1 MKLFASILAAATLS
15 VFSQQAAFAAPDSAY
30 PNKPVKVVVGYAPG
44 GSSDAV
50 ARLVASRLSEKLG
63 QTFVVENRPG
73 AASNIAATTVA
84 RSPNDGYTILLGSN
98 ASTINVS
105 LYKDL
110 PFDFQKDFAPVALL
124 TRFPNIMVV
133 NNTVP
138 VKTVQEFISYAK
150 ANPKGIFFASSGAG
164 SSTRLSAELFK
175 MMTGVEMEHV
185 QYKGSAP
192 ALTDLMAGRIQV
204 MFDTA
209 PSVMPLIQGGKLR
222 ALGRHQRQHPAF
234 RARDPHHR
242 RQRQGLRDDLLV
254 CAVRARRH
262 ARGHRRKAEQGSQR
276 DPGREGHPGEA
287 RRHGRHAR
295 LAARPRNCASTSPP
309 KSPSTPK
316 WSRPLAQPW
325 TKPSYHARFHRFAV
339 HGNQY
344 VRSAAPPRW
353 MTSPTG
359 AITPLAPIHPR

>member
-15 VFSQQAAFAAPDSAY
+15 VFSQQAALAAPEAAY

-110 PFDFQKDFAPVALL
+110 PFDFQKDFAPIALL

-138 VKTVQEFISYAK
+138 AKTVQEFISYAK

-222 ALGRHQRQHPAF
+222 ALGVTSANTQPFAPEIPTI
-234 RARDPHHR
+234 D
-242 RQRQGLRDDLLV
+242 
-254 CAVRARRH
+254 
-262 ARGHRRKAEQGSQR
+262 
-276 DPGREGHPGEA
+276 
-287 RRHGRHAR
+287 
-295 LAARPRNCASTSPP
+295 ASV
-309 KSPSTPK
+309 KG
-316 WSRPLAQPW
+316 
-325 TKPSYHARFHRFAV
+325 YE
-339 HGNQY
+339 
-344 VRSAAPPRW
+344 
-353 MTSPTG
+353 MTSWYALFAPAGTPVDIVEKLNKEVNAILEEKDTKEKLAGMVATPGGGTPEELRKHVASEITKYAEVVKASG
-359 AITPLAPIHPR
+359 ATVD

>member
-1 MKLFASILAAATLS
+1 MKPFASILAAATLS
-15 VFSQQAAFAAPDSAY
+15 VVCQQAAFASPEAAY
-30 PNKPVKVVVGYAPG
+30 PTKPVKVVVGYAPG

-50 ARLVASRLSEKLG
+50 ARLIAGRLSDKLG

-73 AASNIAATTVA
+73 AASNIAAATVA

-105 LYKDL
+105 LYKEL
-110 PFDFQKDFAPVALL
+110 SFDFQKDFAPVALL

-138 VKTVQEFISYAK
+138 AKTVQEFITYAK
-150 ANPKGIFFASSGAG
+150 ANPKNIFFASSGAG

-209 PSVMPLIQGGKLR
+209 PSVMPLIKGDKLR
-222 ALGRHQRQHPAF
+222 ALG
-234 RARDPHHR
+234 
-242 RQRQGLRDDLLV
+242 V
-254 CAVRARRH
+254 
-262 ARGHRRKAEQGSQR
+262 
-276 DPGREGHPGEA
+276 
-287 RRHGRHAR
+287 
-295 LAARPRNCASTSPP
+295 TSA
-309 KSPSTPK
+309 T
-316 WSRPLAQPW
+316 AQP
-325 TKPSYHARFHRFAV
+325 FAPEIPTIDASV
-339 HGNQY
+339 KGY
-344 VRSAAPPRW
+344 E
-353 MTSPTG
+353 MTSWYALFAPAGTPAGIVEKLNKEVNAILEEKDIQEKLAGMVATPGGGTPEELRKHVASEIAKYADVVKASG
-359 AITPLAPIHPR
+359 ATAD

>member
-1 MKLFASILAAATLS
+1 MRLTEAPPAHAGPLFLFEPTRMKPFASILAAATLA
-15 VFSQQAAFAAPDSAY
+15 VFCQQAAAAPETAY
-30 PNKPVKVVVGYAPG
+30 PSKPVKIVVGYAPG

-50 ARLVASRLSEKLG
+50 ARLVAGRLSERLG

-73 AASNIAATTVA
+73 AASNIAAAGVA
-84 RSPNDGYTILLGSN
+84 RSPADGYTILLGSN

-138 VKTVQEFISYAK
+138 AKTVTEFISYAK

-175 MMTGVEMEHV
+175 TMAGVEMEHV

-209 PSVMPLIQGGKLR
+209 PSVMPLVQGGKLR
-222 ALGRHQRQHPAF
+222 ALGVTSASPQPFAPEIPTIDASGVKGYEVTSWYALFMPAGTPAGIVDKLN
-234 RARDPHHR
+234 REVNAIMAEKDTQEKLAGMVATP
-242 RQRQGLRDDLLV
+242 GGGTPEELRKHVADEIV
-254 CAVRARRH
+254 KWGAVI
-262 ARGHRRKAEQGSQR
+262 KAS
-276 DPGREGHPGEA
+276 
-287 RRHGRHAR
+287 
-295 LAARPRNCASTSPP
+295 
-309 KSPSTPK
+309 
-316 WSRPLAQPW
+316 
-325 TKPSYHARFHRFAV
+325 
-339 HGNQY
+339 
-344 VRSAAPPRW
+344 
-353 MTSPTG
+353 G
-359 AITPLAPIHPR
+359 ATVD

>member
-1 MKLFASILAAATLS
+1 MKPFASILAAATLS
-15 VFSQQAAFAAPDSAY
+15 VVCQQAAFASPEATY
-30 PNKPVKVVVGYAPG
+30 PTKPVKVVVGYAPG

-50 ARLVASRLSEKLG
+50 ARLIAGRLSDKLG

-73 AASNIAATTVA
+73 AASNIAAAAVA

-105 LYKDL
+105 LYKEL
-110 PFDFQKDFAPVALL
+110 SFDFQKDFAPVALL

-138 VKTVQEFISYAK
+138 AKTVQEFITYAK
-150 ANPKGIFFASSGAG
+150 ANPKNIFFASSGAG

-209 PSVMPLIQGGKLR
+209 PSVMPLIKGDKLR
-222 ALGRHQRQHPAF
+222 ALGVTSATTQPFAPEIPTI
-234 RARDPHHR
+234 D
-242 RQRQGLRDDLLV
+242 
-254 CAVRARRH
+254 
-262 ARGHRRKAEQGSQR
+262 
-276 DPGREGHPGEA
+276 
-287 RRHGRHAR
+287 
-295 LAARPRNCASTSPP
+295 ASV
-309 KSPSTPK
+309 KG
-316 WSRPLAQPW
+316 
-325 TKPSYHARFHRFAV
+325 YE
-339 HGNQY
+339 
-344 VRSAAPPRW
+344 
-353 MTSPTG
+353 MTSWYALFAPAGTPAGIVEKLNKEVNAILEEKDIQEKLAGMVATPGGGTPEELRKHVASEIAKYADVVKASG
-359 AITPLAPIHPR
+359 ATAD

>member
-15 VFSQQAAFAAPDSAY
+15 VFSQQAAFASPEAAY

-50 ARLVASRLSEKLG
+50 ARLIAGRLTDKLG

-73 AASNIAATTVA
+73 AASNIAAATVA

-105 LYKDL
+105 LYKEL
-110 PFDFQKDFAPVALL
+110 SFDFQKDFAPVALL

-138 VKTVQEFISYAK
+138 AKTVQEFIDYAR
-150 ANPKGIFFASSGAG
+150 ANPKNIFFASSGAG

-175 MMTGVEMEHV
+175 MMTGVQMEHV

-209 PSVMPLIQGGKLR
+209 PSVMPLIKGDKLR
-222 ALGRHQRQHPAF
+222 ALGVTSAHTQPFAPEIPTIDATIKGYEMTSWYALFAPTGTPAGIVEKLNKEVNAILAEKDIQEKLAGMVATPGGGTTEELRQHVASEI
-234 RARDPHHR
+234 AKYAD
-242 RQRQGLRDDLLV
+242 V
-254 CAVRARRH
+254 V
-262 ARGHRRKAEQGSQR
+262 KAS
-276 DPGREGHPGEA
+276 
-287 RRHGRHAR
+287 
-295 LAARPRNCASTSPP
+295 
-309 KSPSTPK
+309 
-316 WSRPLAQPW
+316 
-325 TKPSYHARFHRFAV
+325 
-339 HGNQY
+339 
-344 VRSAAPPRW
+344 
-353 MTSPTG
+353 G
-359 AITPLAPIHPR
+359 ATAD

>member
-15 VFSQQAAFAAPDSAY
+15 VFSQQAAFAAPDAAY

-222 ALGRHQRQHPAF
+222 ALGVTSANTQPFAPEIPTI
-234 RARDPHHR
+234 D
-242 RQRQGLRDDLLV
+242 
-254 CAVRARRH
+254 
-262 ARGHRRKAEQGSQR
+262 
-276 DPGREGHPGEA
+276 
-287 RRHGRHAR
+287 
-295 LAARPRNCASTSPP
+295 ASV
-309 KSPSTPK
+309 KG
-316 WSRPLAQPW
+316 
-325 TKPSYHARFHRFAV
+325 YE
-339 HGNQY
+339 
-344 VRSAAPPRW
+344 
-353 MTSPTG
+353 MTSWYALFAPAGTPADIVEKLNKEVNAILEEKDTQEKLAGMVATPGGGTPEELRKHVASEITKYAEVVKASG
-359 AITPLAPIHPR
+359 ATVD

>member
-1 MKLFASILAAATLS
+1 MKPFASILAAATLS
-15 VFSQQAAFAAPDSAY
+15 VVCQQAAFASPEATY
-30 PNKPVKVVVGYAPG
+30 PTKPVKVVVGYAPG

-50 ARLVASRLSEKLG
+50 ARLIAGRLSDKLG

-73 AASNIAATTVA
+73 AASNIAAATVA

-105 LYKDL
+105 LYKEL
-110 PFDFQKDFAPVALL
+110 SFDFQKDFAPVALL

-138 VKTVQEFISYAK
+138 AKTVQEFITYAK
-150 ANPKGIFFASSGAG
+150 ANPKNIFFASSGAG

-209 PSVMPLIQGGKLR
+209 PSVMPLIKGDKLR
-222 ALGRHQRQHPAF
+222 ALGVTSATTQPFAPEIPTI
-234 RARDPHHR
+234 D
-242 RQRQGLRDDLLV
+242 
-254 CAVRARRH
+254 
-262 ARGHRRKAEQGSQR
+262 
-276 DPGREGHPGEA
+276 
-287 RRHGRHAR
+287 
-295 LAARPRNCASTSPP
+295 ASV
-309 KSPSTPK
+309 KG
-316 WSRPLAQPW
+316 
-325 TKPSYHARFHRFAV
+325 YE
-339 HGNQY
+339 
-344 VRSAAPPRW
+344 
-353 MTSPTG
+353 MTSWYALFAPAGTPAGIVEKLNKEVNAILEEKDIQEKLAGMVATPGGGTPEELRKHVASEIAKYADVVKASG
-359 AITPLAPIHPR
+359 ATAD

>member
-15 VFSQQAAFAAPDSAY
+15 VFSQQAAVASPEAAY
-30 PNKPVKVVVGYAPG
+30 PSKPVKLVVGYAPG

-50 ARLVASRLSEKLG
+50 ARLVASRLSDKLG

-73 AASNIAATTVA
+73 AASNIAAATVA

-105 LYKDL
+105 LYKEL
-110 PFDFQKDFAPVALL
+110 PFDFQKDFEPVALL

-138 VKTVQEFISYAK
+138 VKSVQEFINYAK

-209 PSVMPLIQGGKLR
+209 PSVMPLIQGDKLR
-222 ALGRHQRQHPAF
+222 ALG
-234 RARDPHHR
+234 
-242 RQRQGLRDDLLV
+242 V
-254 CAVRARRH
+254 
-262 ARGHRRKAEQGSQR
+262 
-276 DPGREGHPGEA
+276 
-287 RRHGRHAR
+287 
-295 LAARPRNCASTSPP
+295 TS
-309 KSPSTPK
+309 
-316 WSRPLAQPW
+316 AQPQ
-325 TKPSYHARFHRFAV
+325 PFAPQIPTIDASV
-339 HGNQY
+339 KGY
-344 VRSAAPPRW
+344 E
-353 MTSPTG
+353 MTSWYALFAPAGTPAEIVQKLNKEVNAILEEKDTVEKLAGMVATPGGGSPDELRKHVASEITKYAEVVKASG
-359 AITPLAPIHPR
+359 ATAD

>member
-15 VFSQQAAFAAPDSAY
+15 VFSQQAAFAAPEAAY

-138 VKTVQEFISYAK
+138 AKTVQEFISYAK

-222 ALGRHQRQHPAF
+222 ALGVTSANTQPFAPEIPTI
-234 RARDPHHR
+234 D
-242 RQRQGLRDDLLV
+242 
-254 CAVRARRH
+254 
-262 ARGHRRKAEQGSQR
+262 
-276 DPGREGHPGEA
+276 
-287 RRHGRHAR
+287 
-295 LAARPRNCASTSPP
+295 ASV
-309 KSPSTPK
+309 KG
-316 WSRPLAQPW
+316 
-325 TKPSYHARFHRFAV
+325 YE
-339 HGNQY
+339 
-344 VRSAAPPRW
+344 
-353 MTSPTG
+353 MTSWYALFAPAGTPADIVEKLNKEVNAILEEKDTKEKLAGMVATPGGGTPEELRKHVASEITKYAEVVKASG
-359 AITPLAPIHPR
+359 ATVD

>member
-1 MKLFASILAAATLS
+1 MKPFASILAAATLS
-15 VFSQQAAFAAPDSAY
+15 VVCQQAAFASPEAAY
-30 PNKPVKVVVGYAPG
+30 PTKPVKVVVGYAPG

-50 ARLVASRLSEKLG
+50 ARLIAGRLSDKLG

-73 AASNIAATTVA
+73 AASNIAAATVA

-105 LYKDL
+105 LYKEL
-110 PFDFQKDFAPVALL
+110 SFDFQKDFAPVALL

-138 VKTVQEFISYAK
+138 AKTVQEFITYAK
-150 ANPKGIFFASSGAG
+150 ANPKNIFFASSGAG

-209 PSVMPLIQGGKLR
+209 PSVMPLIKGDKLR
-222 ALGRHQRQHPAF
+222 ALGVTSATTQPFAPEIPTI
-234 RARDPHHR
+234 D
-242 RQRQGLRDDLLV
+242 
-254 CAVRARRH
+254 
-262 ARGHRRKAEQGSQR
+262 
-276 DPGREGHPGEA
+276 
-287 RRHGRHAR
+287 
-295 LAARPRNCASTSPP
+295 ASV
-309 KSPSTPK
+309 KG
-316 WSRPLAQPW
+316 
-325 TKPSYHARFHRFAV
+325 YE
-339 HGNQY
+339 
-344 VRSAAPPRW
+344 
-353 MTSPTG
+353 MTSWYALFAPAGTPAGIVEKLNKEVNAILEEKDIQEKLAGMVATPGGGTPEELRKHVASEIAKYADVVKASG
-359 AITPLAPIHPR
+359 ATTD

>member
-1 MKLFASILAAATLS
+1 MKPFASILAAATLS
-15 VFSQQAAFAAPDSAY
+15 VVCQQAAFASPEAAY
-30 PNKPVKVVVGYAPG
+30 PTKPVKVVVGYAPG

-50 ARLVASRLSEKLG
+50 ARLIAGRLSDKLG

-73 AASNIAATTVA
+73 AASNIAAATVA

-105 LYKDL
+105 LYKEL
-110 PFDFQKDFAPVALL
+110 SFDFQKDFAPVALL

-138 VKTVQEFISYAK
+138 AKTVQEFITYAK
-150 ANPKGIFFASSGAG
+150 ANPKNIFFASSGAG

-209 PSVMPLIQGGKLR
+209 PSVMPLIKGDKLR
-222 ALGRHQRQHPAF
+222 ALGVTSATTQPFAPEIPTI
-234 RARDPHHR
+234 D
-242 RQRQGLRDDLLV
+242 
-254 CAVRARRH
+254 
-262 ARGHRRKAEQGSQR
+262 
-276 DPGREGHPGEA
+276 
-287 RRHGRHAR
+287 
-295 LAARPRNCASTSPP
+295 ASV
-309 KSPSTPK
+309 KG
-316 WSRPLAQPW
+316 
-325 TKPSYHARFHRFAV
+325 YE
-339 HGNQY
+339 
-344 VRSAAPPRW
+344 
-353 MTSPTG
+353 MTSWYALFAPAGTPAGIVEKLNKEVNAILEEKDIQEKLAGMVATPGGGTPEELRKHVASEIAKYADVVKASG
-359 AITPLAPIHPR
+359 ATAD

>member
-1 MKLFASILAAATLS
+1 MKPFASILAAATLS
-15 VFSQQAAFAAPDSAY
+15 VVCQQAAFASPEAAY
-30 PNKPVKVVVGYAPG
+30 PTKPVKVVVGYAPG

-50 ARLVASRLSEKLG
+50 ARLIAGRLSDKLG

-73 AASNIAATTVA
+73 AASNIAAATVA

-105 LYKDL
+105 LYKEL
-110 PFDFQKDFAPVALL
+110 SFDFQKDFAPVALL

-138 VKTVQEFISYAK
+138 AKTVQEFITYAK
-150 ANPKGIFFASSGAG
+150 ANPKNIFFASSGAG

-209 PSVMPLIQGGKLR
+209 PSVMPLIKGDKLR
-222 ALGRHQRQHPAF
+222 ALGVTSATTQPFAPEI
-234 RARDPHHR
+234 ATID
-242 RQRQGLRDDLLV
+242 
-254 CAVRARRH
+254 
-262 ARGHRRKAEQGSQR
+262 
-276 DPGREGHPGEA
+276 
-287 RRHGRHAR
+287 
-295 LAARPRNCASTSPP
+295 ASV
-309 KSPSTPK
+309 KG
-316 WSRPLAQPW
+316 
-325 TKPSYHARFHRFAV
+325 YE
-339 HGNQY
+339 
-344 VRSAAPPRW
+344 
-353 MTSPTG
+353 MTSWYALFAPAGTPAGIVEKLNKEVNAILEEKDIQEKLAGMVATPGGGTPEELRKHVASEIAKYADVVKASG
-359 AITPLAPIHPR
+359 ATAD

>member
-1 MKLFASILAAATLS
+1 MKPFASILAAATLS
-15 VFSQQAAFAAPDSAY
+15 VVCQQAASASPEAAY
-30 PNKPVKVVVGYAPG
+30 PTKPVKVVVGYAPG

-50 ARLVASRLSEKLG
+50 ARLIAGRLSDKLG

-73 AASNIAATTVA
+73 AASNIAAATVA

-105 LYKDL
+105 LYKEL
-110 PFDFQKDFAPVALL
+110 SFDFQKDFAPVALL

-138 VKTVQEFISYAK
+138 AKTVQEFITYAK
-150 ANPKGIFFASSGAG
+150 ANPKNIFFASSGAG

-209 PSVMPLIQGGKLR
+209 PSVMPLIKGDKLR
-222 ALGRHQRQHPAF
+222 ALGVTSATTQPFAPEIPTI
-234 RARDPHHR
+234 D
-242 RQRQGLRDDLLV
+242 
-254 CAVRARRH
+254 
-262 ARGHRRKAEQGSQR
+262 
-276 DPGREGHPGEA
+276 
-287 RRHGRHAR
+287 
-295 LAARPRNCASTSPP
+295 ASV
-309 KSPSTPK
+309 KG
-316 WSRPLAQPW
+316 
-325 TKPSYHARFHRFAV
+325 YE
-339 HGNQY
+339 
-344 VRSAAPPRW
+344 
-353 MTSPTG
+353 MTSWYALFAPAGTPAGIVEKLNKEVNAILEEKDIQEKLAGMVATPGGGTPEELRKHVASEIAKYADVVKASG
-359 AITPLAPIHPR
+359 ATAD

>member
-15 VFSQQAAFAAPDSAY
+15 VFSQQAAFASPEAAY
-30 PNKPVKVVVGYAPG
+30 PSKPVKVVVGYAPG

-50 ARLVASRLSEKLG
+50 ARLIAGRLTDKLG

-73 AASNIAATTVA
+73 AASNIAAATVA

-105 LYKDL
+105 LYKEL
-110 PFDFQKDFAPVALL
+110 SFDFQKDFAPVALL

-138 VKTVQEFISYAK
+138 AKTVQEFIDYAR
-150 ANPKGIFFASSGAG
+150 ANPKNIFFASSGAG

-175 MMTGVEMEHV
+175 MMTGVQMEHV

-209 PSVMPLIQGGKLR
+209 PSVMPLIKGDKLR
-222 ALGRHQRQHPAF
+222 ALGVTSAAVQPFAPEIPTIDATVKGYEMTSWYALFAPTGTPAGIVEKLNKEVNAILAEKDIQEKLAGMVATPGGGTPEELRQHVASEI
-234 RARDPHHR
+234 AKYAD
-242 RQRQGLRDDLLV
+242 V
-254 CAVRARRH
+254 V
-262 ARGHRRKAEQGSQR
+262 KAS
-276 DPGREGHPGEA
+276 
-287 RRHGRHAR
+287 
-295 LAARPRNCASTSPP
+295 
-309 KSPSTPK
+309 
-316 WSRPLAQPW
+316 
-325 TKPSYHARFHRFAV
+325 
-339 HGNQY
+339 
-344 VRSAAPPRW
+344 
-353 MTSPTG
+353 G
-359 AITPLAPIHPR
+359 ATAD

>member
-15 VFSQQAAFAAPDSAY
+15 VFSQQAAFASPEAAY
-30 PNKPVKVVVGYAPG
+30 PSKPVKVVVGYAPG

-50 ARLVASRLSEKLG
+50 ARLIAGRLSDKLG

-73 AASNIAATTVA
+73 AASNIAAATVA

-105 LYKDL
+105 LYKEL
-110 PFDFQKDFAPVALL
+110 SFDFQKDFAPVALL

-133 NNTVP
+133 NNPVP
-138 VKTVQEFISYAK
+138 AKTVQEFITYAK
-150 ANPKGIFFASSGAG
+150 ANPKNIFFASSGAG

-209 PSVMPLIQGGKLR
+209 PSVMQLIQGGKLR
-222 ALGRHQRQHPAF
+222 ALGVTSAAFQPFAPEIPTIDASVKGYEMTSWYALFAPAGTPAGIVEKLNKEVNAILAEKDIQEKLAGMVATPGGGTTEELRQHVASEI
-234 RARDPHHR
+234 AKYAD
-242 RQRQGLRDDLLV
+242 V
-254 CAVRARRH
+254 V
-262 ARGHRRKAEQGSQR
+262 KAS
-276 DPGREGHPGEA
+276 
-287 RRHGRHAR
+287 
-295 LAARPRNCASTSPP
+295 
-309 KSPSTPK
+309 
-316 WSRPLAQPW
+316 
-325 TKPSYHARFHRFAV
+325 
-339 HGNQY
+339 
-344 VRSAAPPRW
+344 
-353 MTSPTG
+353 G
-359 AITPLAPIHPR
+359 ATAD

>member
-1 MKLFASILAAATLS
+1 MKPFASILAAATLS
-15 VFSQQAAFAAPDSAY
+15 VFCQQAAFAAPEAAY
-30 PNKPVKVVVGYAPG
+30 PSKPVKIVVGYAPG

-50 ARLVASRLSEKLG
+50 ARLVASRLSDKLG

-73 AASNIAATTVA
+73 AASNIATATVA

-110 PFDFQKDFAPVALL
+110 PFDFQKDFEPVALL

-138 VKTVQEFISYAK
+138 VKSVPEFISYAK

-209 PSVMPLIQGGKLR
+209 PSVMPLIQGDKLR
-222 ALGRHQRQHPAF
+222 ALG
-234 RARDPHHR
+234 
-242 RQRQGLRDDLLV
+242 V
-254 CAVRARRH
+254 
-262 ARGHRRKAEQGSQR
+262 
-276 DPGREGHPGEA
+276 
-287 RRHGRHAR
+287 
-295 LAARPRNCASTSPP
+295 TS
-309 KSPSTPK
+309 
-316 WSRPLAQPW
+316 AQPQ
-325 TKPSYHARFHRFAV
+325 PFAPQIPTIDASV
-339 HGNQY
+339 KGY
-344 VRSAAPPRW
+344 E
-353 MTSPTG
+353 MTSWYALFAPAGTPAEIVQKLNKEVNAILEEKDTVEKLAGMVATPGGGTPEELRKHVASEITKYAEVVKASG
-359 AITPLAPIHPR
+359 ATAD

>member
-1 MKLFASILAAATLS
+1 MKPFASILAAATLS
-15 VFSQQAAFAAPDSAY
+15 VVCQQAALASPEAAY
-30 PNKPVKVVVGYAPG
+30 PTKPVKVVVGYAPG

-50 ARLVASRLSEKLG
+50 ARLIAGRLSDKLG

-73 AASNIAATTVA
+73 AASNIAAATVA

-105 LYKDL
+105 LYKEL
-110 PFDFQKDFAPVALL
+110 SFDFQKDFAPVALL

-138 VKTVQEFISYAK
+138 AKTVQEFITYAK
-150 ANPKGIFFASSGAG
+150 ANPKNIFFASSGAG

-209 PSVMPLIQGGKLR
+209 PSVMPLIKGDKLR
-222 ALGRHQRQHPAF
+222 ALGVTSATTQPFAPEIPTI
-234 RARDPHHR
+234 D
-242 RQRQGLRDDLLV
+242 
-254 CAVRARRH
+254 
-262 ARGHRRKAEQGSQR
+262 
-276 DPGREGHPGEA
+276 
-287 RRHGRHAR
+287 
-295 LAARPRNCASTSPP
+295 ASV
-309 KSPSTPK
+309 KG
-316 WSRPLAQPW
+316 
-325 TKPSYHARFHRFAV
+325 YE
-339 HGNQY
+339 
-344 VRSAAPPRW
+344 
-353 MTSPTG
+353 MTSWYALFAPAGTPAGIVEKLNKEVNAILEEKDIQEKLAGMVATPGGGTAEELRKHVASEIAKYADVVKASG
-359 AITPLAPIHPR
+359 ATAD

>member
-1 MKLFASILAAATLS
+1 MKPFASILAAATLS
-15 VFSQQAAFAAPDSAY
+15 VVCQQAAFASPEAAY
-30 PNKPVKVVVGYAPG
+30 PTKPVKVVVGYAPG

-50 ARLVASRLSEKLG
+50 ARLIAGRLSDKLG

-73 AASNIAATTVA
+73 AASNIAAATVA

-105 LYKDL
+105 LYKEL
-110 PFDFQKDFAPVALL
+110 SFDFQKDFAPVALL

-138 VKTVQEFISYAK
+138 AKTVQEFITYAK
-150 ANPKGIFFASSGAG
+150 ANPKNIFFASSGAG

-209 PSVMPLIQGGKLR
+209 PSVMPLIKGDKLR
-222 ALGRHQRQHPAF
+222 ALGVTSATTQPFAPEIPTI
-234 RARDPHHR
+234 D
-242 RQRQGLRDDLLV
+242 
-254 CAVRARRH
+254 
-262 ARGHRRKAEQGSQR
+262 
-276 DPGREGHPGEA
+276 
-287 RRHGRHAR
+287 
-295 LAARPRNCASTSPP
+295 ASV
-309 KSPSTPK
+309 KG
-316 WSRPLAQPW
+316 
-325 TKPSYHARFHRFAV
+325 YE
-339 HGNQY
+339 
-344 VRSAAPPRW
+344 
-353 MTSPTG
+353 MTSWYALFAPAGTPAGIVEKLNKEVNAILEEKDIQEKLAGMVATPGGGTAEELRKHVASEIAKYADVVKASG
-359 AITPLAPIHPR
+359 ATAD

>member
-15 VFSQQAAFAAPDSAY
+15 VFSQQAAFAAPEAAY

-110 PFDFQKDFAPVALL
+110 PFDFQKDFEPVALL

-138 VKTVQEFISYAK
+138 AKTVQEFISYAK

-222 ALGRHQRQHPAF
+222 ALGVTSANTQPFAPEIPTI
-234 RARDPHHR
+234 D
-242 RQRQGLRDDLLV
+242 
-254 CAVRARRH
+254 
-262 ARGHRRKAEQGSQR
+262 
-276 DPGREGHPGEA
+276 
-287 RRHGRHAR
+287 
-295 LAARPRNCASTSPP
+295 ASV
-309 KSPSTPK
+309 KG
-316 WSRPLAQPW
+316 
-325 TKPSYHARFHRFAV
+325 YE
-339 HGNQY
+339 
-344 VRSAAPPRW
+344 
-353 MTSPTG
+353 MTSWYALFAPAGTPADIVEKLNKEVNAILEEKDTREKLAGMVATPGGGTPEELRKHVASEITKYADVVKASG
-359 AITPLAPIHPR
+359 ATVD

>member
-1 MKLFASILAAATLS
+1 MKPFASILAAATLS
-15 VFSQQAAFAAPDSAY
+15 VVCQQAAFASPEAAY
-30 PNKPVKVVVGYAPG
+30 PSKPVKVVVGYAPG

-50 ARLVASRLSEKLG
+50 ARLIAGRLSDKLG

-73 AASNIAATTVA
+73 AASNIAAATVA

-105 LYKDL
+105 LYKEL
-110 PFDFQKDFAPVALL
+110 SFDFQKDFAPVALL

-138 VKTVQEFISYAK
+138 AKTVQEFITYAK
-150 ANPKGIFFASSGAG
+150 ANPKNIFFASSGAG

-209 PSVMPLIQGGKLR
+209 PSVMPLIKGDKLR
-222 ALGRHQRQHPAF
+222 ALGVTSATTQPFAPEIPTI
-234 RARDPHHR
+234 D
-242 RQRQGLRDDLLV
+242 
-254 CAVRARRH
+254 
-262 ARGHRRKAEQGSQR
+262 
-276 DPGREGHPGEA
+276 
-287 RRHGRHAR
+287 
-295 LAARPRNCASTSPP
+295 ASV
-309 KSPSTPK
+309 KG
-316 WSRPLAQPW
+316 
-325 TKPSYHARFHRFAV
+325 YE
-339 HGNQY
+339 
-344 VRSAAPPRW
+344 
-353 MTSPTG
+353 MTSWYALFAPAGTPAGIVEKLNKEVNAILEEKDIQEKLAGMVATPGGGTPEELRKHVASEIAKYADVVKASG
-359 AITPLAPIHPR
+359 ATAD

>member
-15 VFSQQAAFAAPDSAY
+15 VFSQQAALAAPEAAY

-138 VKTVQEFISYAK
+138 AKTVQEFISYAK

-222 ALGRHQRQHPAF
+222 ALGVTSANTQPFAPEIPTI
-234 RARDPHHR
+234 D
-242 RQRQGLRDDLLV
+242 
-254 CAVRARRH
+254 
-262 ARGHRRKAEQGSQR
+262 
-276 DPGREGHPGEA
+276 
-287 RRHGRHAR
+287 
-295 LAARPRNCASTSPP
+295 ASV
-309 KSPSTPK
+309 KG
-316 WSRPLAQPW
+316 
-325 TKPSYHARFHRFAV
+325 YE
-339 HGNQY
+339 
-344 VRSAAPPRW
+344 
-353 MTSPTG
+353 MTSWYALFAPAGTPADIVEKLNKEVNAILEEKDTKEKLAGMVATPGGGTPEELRKHVASEITKYAEVVKASG
-359 AITPLAPIHPR
+359 ATVD

>member
-1 MKLFASILAAATLS
+1 MC
-15 VFSQQAAFAAPDSAY
+15 QQAAFASQDAAY
-30 PNKPVKVVVGYAPG
+30 PSKPVKIVVGYAPG

-50 ARLVASRLSEKLG
+50 ARLVAGRLSEKLG

-73 AASNIAATTVA
+73 AASNIAAATVA

-105 LYKDL
+105 LYKEL
-110 PFDFQKDFAPVALL
+110 SFDFQKDFTPVALL
-124 TRFPNIMVV
+124 TRFPNVMVV

-138 VKTVQEFISYAK
+138 AKSVQEFISYAK

-209 PSVMPLIQGGKLR
+209 PSVMPLIKGGKLR
-222 ALGRHQRQHPAF
+222 ALGVTSASTQPFAPEIPTIDASGVKGYEMTSWYALFAPAGTPAGIVEKLNKEVNAILEEKDTQEKLAGMVATPGGGTPEELRQHVA
-234 RARDPHHR
+234 AEITKYAE
-242 RQRQGLRDDLLV
+242 V
-254 CAVRARRH
+254 V
-262 ARGHRRKAEQGSQR
+262 KAS
-276 DPGREGHPGEA
+276 
-287 RRHGRHAR
+287 
-295 LAARPRNCASTSPP
+295 
-309 KSPSTPK
+309 
-316 WSRPLAQPW
+316 
-325 TKPSYHARFHRFAV
+325 
-339 HGNQY
+339 
-344 VRSAAPPRW
+344 
-353 MTSPTG
+353 G
-359 AITPLAPIHPR
+359 ATAD

>member
-1 MKLFASILAAATLS
+1 MKPIAAILAAATLS
-15 VFSQQAAFAAPDSAY
+15 VFSQQAAFAAPEAAY

-50 ARLVASRLSEKLG
+50 ARLIAGRLTDKLG

-73 AASNIAATTVA
+73 AASNIAAATVA

-105 LYKDL
+105 LYKEL
-110 PFDFQKDFAPVALL
+110 SFDFQKDFAPVALL

-138 VKTVQEFISYAK
+138 AKTVQEFIDYAK
-150 ANPKGIFFASSGAG
+150 ANPKNIFFASSGAG

-175 MMTGVEMEHV
+175 MMTGVQMEHV

-209 PSVMPLIQGGKLR
+209 PSVMPLIKGDKLR
-222 ALGRHQRQHPAF
+222 ALGVTSAAVQPFAPEIPTIDASVKGYEMTSWYALFAPTGTPAGIVEKLNKEVNAILAEKDIQEKLAGMVATPGGGTPEELRQHVASEI
-234 RARDPHHR
+234 AKYAD
-242 RQRQGLRDDLLV
+242 V
-254 CAVRARRH
+254 V
-262 ARGHRRKAEQGSQR
+262 KAS
-276 DPGREGHPGEA
+276 
-287 RRHGRHAR
+287 
-295 LAARPRNCASTSPP
+295 
-309 KSPSTPK
+309 
-316 WSRPLAQPW
+316 
-325 TKPSYHARFHRFAV
+325 
-339 HGNQY
+339 
-344 VRSAAPPRW
+344 
-353 MTSPTG
+353 G
-359 AITPLAPIHPR
+359 ATAD